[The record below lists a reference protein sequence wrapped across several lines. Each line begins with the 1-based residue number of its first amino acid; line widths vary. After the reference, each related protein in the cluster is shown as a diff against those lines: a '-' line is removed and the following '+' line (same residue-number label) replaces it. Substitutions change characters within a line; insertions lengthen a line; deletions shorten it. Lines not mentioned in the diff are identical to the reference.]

1 MGAPANY
8 MIQLKK
14 MNGEVFILNAA
25 LIEQVQS
32 LPDTTITLLNGK
44 KILVKNTN
52 EEVVRLTTDFFYKVG
67 IQQAYSEQAG
77 ENNE

>member
-1 MGAPANY
+1 
-8 MIQLKK
+8 
-14 MNGEVFILNAA
+14 MNGEDFTLNAI

-32 LPDTTITLLNGK
+32 LPDTTITLINGK
-44 KILVKNTN
+44 KILVKNAK
-52 EEVVRLTTDFFYKVG
+52 EEVVQLTIDFFKKVG